1 MLDPTLCLVIGPG
14 DVMGR
19 DVVEVAAA
27 AIAGGVTVLQLR
39 WKRAQDATLADLAC
53 RLLPV
58 CRAAGVPLIVNDR
71 IEVARAIGADG
82 VHLGQGDAA
91 PALARQV
98 LGPEAI
104 IGWSVENAV
113 QARFVSGVVD
123 YVGLGPVLA
132 TSTKPDHAP
141 PVGLEGF
148 AALRRVIGCP
158 VMAIGGVG
166 LGNAMALRQAGAD
179 GLAVVSAICAA
190 PDPMAA
196 TRALRNAF
204 AT

>member
-1 MLDPTLCLVIGPG
+1 MFNPTLCLVIGPD

-19 DVVEVAAA
+19 DVVDVAAA

-39 WKRAQDATLADLAC
+39 WKQVEDATLADLAR

-58 CRAAGVPLIVNDR
+58 CRAAGVPLIINDR
-71 IEVARAIGADG
+71 IEVARVTGADG

-91 PALARQV
+91 PALARRV

-104 IGWSVENAV
+104 IGWSVENAA
-113 QARFVSGVVD
+113 QAGVVPAMVD

-141 PVGLEGF
+141 PVGLGGF
-148 AALRRVIGCP
+148 AAVRRVIGCP

-166 LGNAMALRQAGAD
+166 VGNAMALRRAGAD

-190 PDPMAA
+190 LDPMAA
-196 TRALRNAF
+196 TTALRNAF